1 MAPDDK
7 IYKEARKRVRRRRK
21 FYSHV
26 LTYLAMPR
34 FSHSSIGT
42 AILANVTNE
51 TQLVENDFNSRLVS
65 IFKLINFQICLQ
77 SGRFEN

>member
-42 AILANVTNE
+42 AILAIDGCIGCGSVGVLEFSFT
-51 TQLVENDFNSRLVS
+51 
-65 IFKLINFQICLQ
+65 
-77 SGRFEN
+77 G